1 MRRISRIGV
10 LAVVLAGC
18 VGQSSATL
26 PFPISNEV
34 QSVLSDWRTAGFSCD
49 QPTVGEPGPAVDW
62 SCRGLL
68 DGVDLAVRLTAE
80 RHGPQ
85 SIVAAPNAIT
95 DRTLVARALADLAS
109 ATSLLGDTR
118 SQIAVW
124 VMATDGADG
133 TMPIPSPAAVGRVAI
148 DTEQGVPTLY
158 IIPAGSSILLAPQ
171 PGPSG

>member
-1 MRRISRIGV
+1 MRRISEIGV
-10 LAVVLAGC
+10 LALVLSGC
-18 VGQSSATL
+18 VGQSSPTL
-26 PFPISNEV
+26 PFPISTDV
-34 QSVLSDWRTAGFSCD
+34 QSVLADWRTAGFSCD

-62 SCRGLL
+62 SCRGRL
-68 DGVDLAVRLTAE
+68 DGVDLAVRLTAD

-95 DRTLVARALADLAS
+95 DRTRVARALADLAA

-118 SQIAVW
+118 PQIAAW
-124 VMATDGADG
+124 VLANTGAG
-133 TMPIPSPAAVGRVAI
+133 GAMHIPSPAAVGRVAI

-158 IIPAGSSILLAPQ
+158 IVPAGSSILLAPQ